1 MGWAY
6 RRVGVVDAV
15 LAANMRW
22 LSGYRHQRCSRP
34 GLAAALGEVFMGP
47 TALMEGALAVGDPI
61 VVLPTL
67 FHLLWSGDLSADLA
81 GLPLE
86 ASTKVRAR

>member
-1 MGWAY
+1 
-6 RRVGVVDAV
+6 
-15 LAANMRW
+15 
-22 LSGYRHQRCSRP
+22 
-34 GLAAALGEVFMGP
+34 MGP